1 MTKIIDSARPSVDV
15 ASPPVRTRILKSA
28 SLLGAACVLTFIAW
42 GRLPTLTRETVWA
55 EDGGVFLRDVLRAG
69 HLQSIFLPY
78 DGYLHVLP
86 RLLASTSH
94 ALVPLEGY
102 ATAMSLLSCAVVA
115 GISIAVFHFA
125 RVLTES
131 ASVRLMIAA
140 IPILLPIGPNE
151 VSGNAAN
158 LHWYLLWLAPW
169 LMLKKPG
176 NPASGFVVFMLSFL
190 TAASEIISGMFLPL
204 AVLVAWKQRNYAAP
218 GGLLLGLILQIITTL
233 VSPRFN
239 GAAPHTGAVEPLS
252 VVMGYIL
259 LPIGSIW
266 HPDSRTLA
274 SGIVNFGAWI
284 IVIPTLLFVGLLAF
298 VLAKG
303 TATLKFA
310 AVTAIAAS
318 GLCWTAS
325 VVLSGNTMF
334 NYSAYTESDWANSF
348 AYIRYAAAPGM
359 FLLLLVPL
367 AIATAMQSGYVSRR
381 SVPYFAGIFVVFLLI
396 SYFPTATTRQ
406 TGPAWA
412 PGVEAARAACST
424 DSVMATAV
432 VVVAP
437 STWKFAQVE
446 IACRELRGQ

>member
-1 MTKIIDSARPSVDV
+1 MRS
-15 ASPPVRTRILKSA
+15 RILKAA
-28 SLLGAACVLTFIAW
+28 SLLGAACVLTMIAW

-86 RLLASTSH
+86 RLLASISH

-102 ATAMSLLSCAVVA
+102 AIAMSLLSCAVVA
-115 GISIAVFHFA
+115 GISIGVFHLA

-131 ASVRLMIAA
+131 VSVRLMIAV

-151 VSGNAAN
+151 VLGNAAN

-169 LMLKKPG
+169 LLLKKPA
-176 NPASGFVVFMLSFL
+176 NPAAGAVLFVLSFL

-204 AVLVAWKQRNYAAP
+204 AVWVAWKRRSYAAP
-218 GGLLLGLILQIITTL
+218 AGLLLGLILQVLTTL
-233 VSPRFN
+233 VNPRFN
-239 GAAPHTGAVEPLS
+239 GAAPPTDAVDKLS
-252 VVMGYIL
+252 VLMGYVL

-274 SGIVNFGAWI
+274 SGIVNFGSWVL
-284 IVIPTLLFVGLLAF
+284 VIPTLLFIGLLAF

-303 TATLKFA
+303 TTVLKFG
-310 AVTAIAAS
+310 AVVAIAAS
-318 GLCWTAS
+318 GLCWAAS

-334 NYSAYTESDWANSF
+334 NYAAYAESDWANSF
-348 AYIRYAAAPGM
+348 TYIRYAAAPGM

-367 AIATAMQSGYVSRR
+367 AIATAVQNGHISRGN
-381 SVPYFAGIFVVFLLI
+381 VPFFAGIFVIFLLI

-412 PGVEAARAACST
+412 PGVDAARTACSN
-424 DSVMATAV
+424 DRALASAV

-437 STWKFAQVE
+437 ATWKFAQVE
-446 IACRELRGQ
+446 IACPELRSK